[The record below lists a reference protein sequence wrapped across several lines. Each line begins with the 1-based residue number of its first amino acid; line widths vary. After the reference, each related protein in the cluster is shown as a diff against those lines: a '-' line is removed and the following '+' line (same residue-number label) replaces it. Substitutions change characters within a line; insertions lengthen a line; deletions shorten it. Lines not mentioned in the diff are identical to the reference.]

1 MKGYQRKMVC
11 LKQTGSEL
19 FEEAY
24 FVMRKEK
31 EHAPYDEETL
41 LAEANRIVNAQ
52 KEIKK
57 PHRAFPYQSFLWGAI
72 GAACACLL
80 FSLLLWLS

>member
-24 FVMRKEK
+24 FVLRDQAQKCNS
-31 EHAPYDEETL
+31 EEAL
-41 LAEANRIVNAQ
+41 LKEANRIVSSQSWKEKGPSQ
-52 KEIKK
+52 KKEK
-57 PHRAFPYQSFLWGAI
+57 LVWGGC
-72 GAACACLL
+72 GAALACLVFCL
-80 FSLLLWLS
+80 YLWLLRG